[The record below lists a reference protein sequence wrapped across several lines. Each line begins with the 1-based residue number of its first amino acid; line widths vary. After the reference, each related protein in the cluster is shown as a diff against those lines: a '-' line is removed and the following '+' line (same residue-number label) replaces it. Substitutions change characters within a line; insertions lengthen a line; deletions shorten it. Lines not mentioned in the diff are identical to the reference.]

1 LRRRGVMAGM
11 DGKGDAPVAPVR
23 SSDRLRQRPKYY
35 GRGYLYYSPNM
46 RNKINNKKRTAASQ
60 IAKKLLRK
68 PAARDPPDDVS
79 NFVC

>member
-1 LRRRGVMAGM
+1 
-11 DGKGDAPVAPVR
+11 
-23 SSDRLRQRPKYY
+23 
-35 GRGYLYYSPNM
+35 M